1 MIAPHHMHAGLAGH
15 TKSRGAVSLDIGRD
29 TRVRLD
35 TSREDKTEICTRIA
49 VLWNMHEG
57 IPTSVLES
65 GAIRAFYDAAQPLL
79 ESLKH
84 HGDLELRARAATVSA
99 AWERITVEPTEDGK
113 RAHCDCSEAA

>member
-1 MIAPHHMHAGLAGH
+1 MHASLAGG
-15 TKSRGAVSLDIGRD
+15 TKSRAAVSFDIGRD

-35 TSREDKTEICTRIA
+35 TSREDKTEICTRLV

-65 GAIRAFYDAAQPLL
+65 GAIRAFYDAVQPLVDA
-79 ESLKH
+79 LKYH
-84 HGDLELRARAATVSA
+84 EDLELRARGATVVA
-99 AWERITVEPTEDGK
+99 AWERITVEATDDGK